1 MNPSSN
7 EISQESEPST
17 FWQKNRKRVME
28 FLILKVGANLL
39 WTIEK
44 LIPKYSLIGSN
55 PFFER
60 EQFDWVPELEANWE
74 AIREEMY
81 EVLKYRDELPCFH
94 EILPYQNDQISA
106 DNDWRTYFLFGYGN
120 KLDKNCERCPETIA
134 ALEKVP
140 GLKTAFF
147 SIFLPGKHLPDH
159 RGPYKGLIRCLLG
172 LKVPEPKE
180 LCRIRVDNEIRHWEE
195 GKCMLF
201 DDSFRHEAWNETNE
215 TRVVLFIY
223 FVITLRFP
231 LNIINQLLIQAI
243 AISPLIKD
251 AKVNQQY
258 WDKRL
263 EEVFTQK
270 SKEEEQD
277 QQVLSSK

>member
-1 MNPSSN
+1 MNSTDTNINQNPK
-7 EISQESEPST
+7 EQT
-17 FWQKNRKRVME
+17 FWQKTRHKVLE
-28 FLILKVGANLL
+28 FLLLRVGASLL
-39 WTIEK
+39 WSIEK

-74 AIREEMY
+74 VIRDEMY
-81 EVLKYRDELPCFH
+81 EVLKYRHELPCFH
-94 EILPYQNDQISA
+94 EILPYQNADISA

-120 KLDKNCERCPETIA
+120 KVDKNCERCPETTA

-140 GLKTAFF
+140 GVKTAFF

-159 RGPYKGLIRCLLG
+159 RGPYKGVARCLLG

-180 LCRIRVDNEIRHWEE
+180 LCRIRVADEIRHWEE

-201 DDSFRHEAWNETNE
+201 DDSFRHEAWNETDE
-215 TRVVLFIY
+215 TRVVLFID
-223 FVITLRFP
+223 FVRPLRFP
-231 LNIINQLLIQAI
+231 LNIVNKLLIQAI

-251 AKVNQQY
+251 AQVNQKY

-263 EEVFTQK
+263 EEVFTEKTQDEQAQK
-270 SKEEEQD
+270 
-277 QQVLSSK
+277 VLSSK

>member
-1 MNPSSN
+1 MNSGETNMNPDVK
-7 EISQESEPST
+7 EQK
-17 FWQKNRKRVME
+17 FWQKNRKKIME
-28 FLILKVGANLL
+28 FLLLRVGANLL
-39 WTIEK
+39 WSIEK

-74 AIREEMY
+74 VIRDEMY
-81 EVLKYRDELPCFH
+81 EVLKYRHELPCFH
-94 EILPYQNDQISA
+94 EILPYQNADISA

-120 KLDKNCERCPETIA
+120 KVDKNCERCPETTA

-140 GLKTAFF
+140 GVKTAFF

-159 RGPYKGLIRCLLG
+159 RGPYKGVARCLLG

-180 LCRIRVDNEIRHWEE
+180 LCRIRVADEIRHWEE

-201 DDSFRHEAWNETNE
+201 DDSFRHEAWNETDD
-215 TRVVLFIY
+215 TRVVLFID
-223 FVITLRFP
+223 FVRPLRFP
-231 LNIINQLLIQAI
+231 LNIVNKLLIQAI

-251 AKVNQQY
+251 AQVNQKY

-270 SKEEEQD
+270 VKEEQA
-277 QQVLSSK
+277 QKALSSK